1 MKNGRSFIKGAII
14 LGLSGILA
22 KFLGLFFRWPVTM
35 LIGDEGIGIY
45 QLAYP
50 IYTFIIGIMS
60 GFPIAISRMIS
71 EKLALNN
78 KAQAYSI
85 FKNSLIVLMLIG
97 GGLSVSLYL
106 SAPYL
111 IKWLRW
117 RGDAYYSLISIA
129 AAPFFVSIM
138 SCFRGYFQGMQMMAL
153 PAGSQVV
160 EQLGRVVVGVGLT
173 YLLMPYGIGLSAA
186 GASFGACAGAI
197 SGCILLIAG
206 FMKRRKELIPRITC
220 DRSGSTQNSIRELLS
235 IAVPISIGMTVGSMM
250 SLIDS
255 IIVPARLLSAGFSEK
270 VATELYGQ
278 LTGKAHVLINVPLT
292 FSVALSTSLVPAM
305 SEVKALRNINKI
317 KTRAEKALKVSIL
330 LAFPS
335 SIGLYILSNPILKLI
350 FPGRSG
356 GGELLQ
362 LLSISIIF
370 IVIGQTMIGVL
381 HGVGNI
387 SAPVK
392 NLVIGSLFK
401 LLFAYVLT
409 AMPSLNIKGAA
420 ISSIIGYGV
429 ATFLNFKDAMKS
441 AYFNVDFDRMV
452 LRPLLSAIGMGAAVY
467 MTYNKSMSFYESNG
481 IATMISI
488 TAGIIIYMIMLIL
501 FGSITLKELYLIMKG
516 YKMDS
521 GYRKG

>member
-1 MKNGRSFIKGAII
+1 
-14 LGLSGILA
+14 
-22 KFLGLFFRWPVTM
+22 
-35 LIGDEGIGIY
+35 
-45 QLAYP
+45 
-50 IYTFIIGIMS
+50 
-60 GFPIAISRMIS
+60 
-71 EKLALNN
+71 
-78 KAQAYSI
+78 
-85 FKNSLIVLMLIG
+85 
-97 GGLSVSLYL
+97 
-106 SAPYL
+106 
-111 IKWLRW
+111 
-117 RGDAYYSLISIA
+117 
-129 AAPFFVSIM
+129 
-138 SCFRGYFQGMQMMAL
+138 
-153 PAGSQVV
+153 
-160 EQLGRVVVGVGLT
+160 
-173 YLLMPYGIGLSAA
+173 
-186 GASFGACAGAI
+186 
-197 SGCILLIAG
+197 
-206 FMKRRKELIPRITC
+206 
-220 DRSGSTQNSIRELLS
+220 
-235 IAVPISIGMTVGSMM
+235 MTVGSMM